1 MASSI
6 AKAFKSYRRDETQKL
21 SRYTGFLPTNPAVY
35 REFFRKNIE
44 VGQMR
49 MRTNVPH
56 VLAVEEFSAAIKSD
70 QTMFN
75 LFNEIFVQAAHTPD
89 VPALKSFDQLLYILD
104 GIISRS
110 PSFCIIRDDKGN
122 FMGEPIGIPIYLLF
136 DLLSNT
142 QAAYDLFRMEAFN
155 AAMKRL
161 LDAWG
166 AYLATKESTNVLHE
180 GQEGWFSP
188 LALQLLNGGRFIGDF
203 NSTYVTPEPYS
214 PDRGY
219 ASWDDFFTREVQ
231 PHARPI
237 IAADNLTLIHNACE
251 STVFNIQR
259 NVKLHDHFWLK
270 SRPYSLYD
278 MLAKNSEDASKFVGG
293 TVYQASL
300 GPQDYHRWHSPING
314 TSRPY
319 SLYDMLAKNSEDASK
334 FVGGTVYQASL
345 GPQDY
350 HRWHSP
356 INGTVI
362 KVVNVPGTY
371 YAVIPDEGADPND
384 PDLQP
389 NDPHGGLFRS
399 QGFLTLSAARA
410 LVFIE
415 SPNPDI
421 GLMCFIGIGMCE
433 VSTCQIIVKPG
444 DSVTVGQQLGMFH
457 FGGSSHALVFG
468 PQAKVTFADVV
479 QKDKHIHVN
488 SIIAQVERAHSA
500 Y

>member
-1 MASSI
+1 MSSSI
-6 AKAFKSYRRDETQKL
+6 AKVYQSYRRDENQKL

-44 VGQMR
+44 LGQIR
-49 MRTNVPH
+49 MIENIPH
-56 VLAVEEFSAAIKSD
+56 VPAVEEFSVAIKSD
-70 QTMFN
+70 QTMLT
-75 LFNEIFVQAAHTPD
+75 LFNEIFVQAAHAPD
-89 VPALKSFDQLLYILD
+89 VPALESFDQVLFILD
-104 GIISRS
+104 GIVSRS
-110 PSFCIIRDDKGN
+110 PAFCIVKDDKGN
-122 FMGEPIGIPIYLLF
+122 FTGEPIGIPIYLLF

-142 QAAYDLFRMEAFN
+142 QAAYDLFRMDTFN

-166 AYLATKESTNVLHE
+166 AYLITKESTDVFHE
-180 GQEGWFSP
+180 GPEGWFSP
-188 LALQLLNGGRFIGDF
+188 LALQLLDGGRFIGDF
-203 NSTYVTPEPYS
+203 NSTYVTPDPQS
-214 PDRGY
+214 ADRGY

-231 PHARPI
+231 HHARPI
-237 IAADNLTLIHNACE
+237 IAADDLTLIHNACE

-259 NVKLHDHFWLK
+259 NVKLHDQFWLK

-278 MLAKNSEDASKFVGG
+278 MLAKD
-293 TVYQASL
+293 T
-300 GPQDYHRWHSPING
+300 
-314 TSRPY
+314 
-319 SLYDMLAKNSEDASK
+319 EDASK

-356 INGTVI
+356 INGTVT

-421 GLMCFIGIGMCE
+421 GLLCFIGIGMCE

-444 DSVTVGQQLGMFH
+444 DNVTVGQQLGMFH

-468 PQAKVTFADVV
+468 PQAKVIFADVV
-479 QKDKHIHVN
+479 HKDKHIHVN
-488 SIIAQVERAHSA
+488 SIIAQVEGS
-500 Y
+500 